1 MGPARTTELLYRAG
15 AKLNLLPEL
24 EGCGPRTYALDNVRA
39 ESKRRLMSKS
49 ERLKHL
55 ERVQR
60 NQGVAILVLLC
71 TGWFLLAALFRK
83 GVLSPK
89 DLLADA

>member
-1 MGPARTTELLYRAG
+1 
-15 AKLNLLPEL
+15 
-24 EGCGPRTYALDNVRA
+24 
-39 ESKRRLMSKS
+39 MSKN

-60 NQGVAILVLLC
+60 NQGVAILVLLVAC
-71 TGWFLLAALFRK
+71 WALFAALFRK

>member
-1 MGPARTTELLYRAG
+1 
-15 AKLNLLPEL
+15 
-24 EGCGPRTYALDNVRA
+24 
-39 ESKRRLMSKS
+39 MSKS

>member
-1 MGPARTTELLYRAG
+1 
-15 AKLNLLPEL
+15 
-24 EGCGPRTYALDNVRA
+24 
-39 ESKRRLMSKS
+39 MSKS
-49 ERLKHL
+49 ERLEHL

-60 NQGVAILVLLC
+60 NQAIAILVLLG
-71 TGWFLLAALFRK
+71 TGWVLLAALFRK